1 MKLRRSLLCGLAAT
15 FLLSAAPLALAQPEA
30 STYPT
35 KMIRFVV
42 PYPPGGPLD
51 AIARMIAEKMREGLG
66 QQVIVDNR
74 PGAGGNLGAD
84 IVAKAAPDGYTIVM
98 GAVATHAINPSLF
111 AKMPYD
117 PVRDFAPVSLVA
129 SVPNVLVIN
138 PQVAARDGIRTLGD
152 LVKYTKAHPGQLNFA
167 SGGNGS
173 AGHLAGELFKSMT
186 KVSMVHIPYSGAAPA
201 QLGLLAGQT
210 DLMFD
215 NLASASQNIRAGK
228 LKALAVTTA
237 KRAEAVPEL
246 PTVAEAG
253 KDYGLA
259 GFDINTWFGVLAPA
273 HTPAPIIEKLNAE
286 IRRALQSAD
295 VRERMN
301 KLGAEP
307 SPTTPE
313 QFGALIQSELK
324 KYAAVVKASGA
335 KVD

>member
-1 MKLRRSLLCGLAAT
+1 MRRSLLRGLAAT
-15 FLLSAAPLALAQPEA
+15 LMLAAAPIAMAQA
-30 STYPT
+30 YPS

-51 AIARMIAEKMREGLG
+51 AIARLLAEKMREGLG
-66 QQVIVDNR
+66 QQIIVENK

-84 IVAKAAPDGYTIVM
+84 FVAKSAPDGYTIVM
-98 GAVATHAINPSLF
+98 GAVATHAINPNLF
-111 AKMPYD
+111 AKMPFD

-138 PQVAARDGIRTLGD
+138 PEVAARHGIGTLGD
-152 LVKYTKAHPGQLNFA
+152 LVKYAKAHPGQLNFA

-173 AGHLAGELFKSMT
+173 AGHLAGELFKSMA
-186 KVSMVHIPYSGAAPA
+186 KVSMLHIPYAGAAPA

-237 KRAEAVPEL
+237 RRAEALPEL

-273 HTPAPIIEKLNAE
+273 RTPAPVVEKLNAE

-295 VRERMN
+295 VRERMM

-313 QFGALIQSELK
+313 QFAALVQSELK

-335 KVD
+335 RVD